1 MWNWIKASYTGR
13 IGRKHFA
20 MLFVLLIVV
29 RLVVLPLVAILGVLG
44 PLLGTILTIAVVIF
58 FNLLTLHI
66 YARRLHDVGLTGW
79 LIMLSFVPGV
89 GPYVGLA
96 MSIGLL
102 CWPGNKDSNTYG
114 APPSE
119 ERTLRDV
126 LWNP

>member
-20 MLFVLLIVV
+20 MLFVLLIVL
-29 RLVVLPLVAILGVLG
+29 RLVILPLVAVLSVFG
-44 PLLGTILTIAVVIF
+44 PLLGTLLTLAVVIF

-79 LIMLSFVPGV
+79 LIMLSFIPGV
-89 GPYVGLA
+89 GPYVGLVISLA
-96 MSIGLL
+96 LL
-102 CWPGNKDSNTYG
+102 CWPGNKDTNTYG
-114 APPSE
+114 QPPPND
-119 ERTLRDV
+119 RTLRDV